1 MDFNVR
7 YLHFYFA
14 NKVKRGKFIYYTC
27 CVSLC
32 LSEKGVFV
40 ASAKNITRKLEILMN
55 LVLPADTAG
64 GEEEP
69 VHEDTRAVIVR
80 IIGQQSVPFILLL
93 TGTVPV
99 TPQGGAHAEKEGIEF
114 ERIAN
119 YSRSLTSR
127 SPGVSPART
136 PCC

>member
-14 NKVKRGKFIYYTC
+14 NKVKRGKFIYYT

-55 LVLPADTAG
+55 HVLPADTAG

-69 VHEDTRAVIVR
+69 VHEDAGAVIVGVIGQHAVPLVLLLTRAVP
-80 IIGQQSVPFILLL
+80 GAAECALL
-93 TGTVPV
+93 
-99 TPQGGAHAEKEGIEF
+99 GADLLKTKSI
-114 ERIAN
+114 
-119 YSRSLTSR
+119 
-127 SPGVSPART
+127 
-136 PCC
+136 